1 MEKPT
6 IPKNNMK
13 YRDPKNIAILVLVVL
28 VLIFGATTFF
38 KKDSLYKYKLE
49 QLQQEYDREHALRDS
64 LDLAI
69 SKIQIELA
77 TLKVREEELAN
88 EVARLESEVLLAK
101 EEANRSQEELN
112 TTRTAL
118 SETRKKIQ
126 QLKNQ
131 PPNRK
136 GNDLLKSLKLKT
148 Q

>member
-1 MEKPT
+1 M
-6 IPKNNMK
+6 IN
-13 YRDPKNIAILVLVVL
+13 YRDPKNIAIIALVFL

-49 QLQQEYDREHALRDS
+49 ELQKEYDKEHALRDS
-64 LDLAI
+64 LDLEM
-69 SKIQIELA
+69 SKVKIELA
-77 TLKVREEELAN
+77 ALKIKEEELAN

-101 EEANRSQEELN
+101 EEANRSMEELN
-112 TTRTAL
+112 TTRAAL

-126 QLKNQ
+126 ELRNQ

-136 GNDLLKSLKLKT
+136 GGKLLESLKLKT